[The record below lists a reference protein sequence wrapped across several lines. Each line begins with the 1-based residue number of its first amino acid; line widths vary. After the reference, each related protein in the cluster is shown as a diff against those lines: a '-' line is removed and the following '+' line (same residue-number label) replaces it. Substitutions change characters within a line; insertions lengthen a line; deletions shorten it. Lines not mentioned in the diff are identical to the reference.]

1 MVYKIT
7 SKSNELIKSIVKIK
21 NDNNSNYFLVD
32 GFHLFEIALLTNCVE
47 KIFTNKLISNIANI
61 TTNCYIIE
69 DEKTKETMVIDPAG
83 ECDKIIE
90 LLDALGAKLK
100 YIYLTHCHGD
110 HIGAVEELKNTKG
123 GKILIHTEDYEGL
136 KSSSVNLTGI
146 MCVKPISIEADS
158 RVNDGDLLH
167 IGELEFKVIHTPG
180 HTKGGSSLY
189 CEKEQMLFSGDTLFK
204 GMWGR
209 TDLPTSSFDDIIASI
224 SNKLLV
230 LPDETI
236 VYPGHGIPTR
246 IVEEEPIYYGLTSGE
261 E

>member
-1 MVYKIT
+1 MILKELKIDT
-7 SKSNELIKSIVKIK
+7 WVG
-21 NDNNSNYFLVD
+21 DP
-32 GFHLFEIALLTNCVE
+32 
-47 KIFTNKLISNIANI
+47 
-61 TTNCYIIE
+61 TNCYIIFDE
-69 DEKTKETMVIDPAG
+69 DSKEVMCIDPAG
-83 ECDKIIE
+83 DVDKIEYMIKDILHGE
-90 LLDALGAKLK
+90 LK

-110 HIGAVEELKNTKG
+110 HIGAAEELKNIKG
-123 GKILIHTEDYEGL
+123 GKILIQTDDYEGL
-136 KSSSVNLTGI
+136 KNPEVNLTGF
-146 MCVKPISIEADS
+146 MSEKPIRLEADA

-167 IGELEFKVIHTPG
+167 VGDLEFKVIHTPG

-209 TDLPTSSFDDIIASI
+209 TDLPTSSFNDIIASI

-236 VYPGHGIPTR
+236 VYPGHGIPTK
-246 IVEEEPIYYGLTSGE
+246 IVEEEPIYYNLMPGE